1 MAAKHDA
8 VINELNFKIDK
19 LIKLYISSLEQN
31 KSLESKIQ
39 DLQSELEN
47 LQRENKDLNNKLKT
61 TRVASA
67 ISEGNGSYEAKMRI
81 NQLVAGDSFGQIF
94 ITDTNREHLDRIL
107 HKVGSDY
114 KIFRVEQGVVREM
127 EAEQ

>member
-31 KSLESKIQ
+31 K
-39 DLQSELEN
+39 
-47 LQRENKDLNNKLKT
+47 RENKDLNNKLKT

-81 NQLVAGDSFGQIF
+81 NQLV
-94 ITDTNREHLDRIL
+94 REIDKCIALL
-107 HKVGSDY
+107 NN
-114 KIFRVEQGVVREM
+114 
-127 EAEQ
+127 

>member
-67 ISEGNGSYEAKMRI
+67 ISEGNVSYEAKMRI
-81 NQLVAGDSFGQIF
+81 NQLV
-94 ITDTNREHLDRIL
+94 REIDKCIALL
-107 HKVGSDY
+107 NN
-114 KIFRVEQGVVREM
+114 
-127 EAEQ
+127 

>member
-47 LQRENKDLNNKLKT
+47 LQRENKDLNNKQKQP
-61 TRVASA
+61 
-67 ISEGNGSYEAKMRI
+67 EW
-81 NQLVAGDSFGQIF
+81 LVQFRKGTEVMKRKCES
-94 ITDTNREHLDRIL
+94 TNWCGR
-107 HKVGSDY
+107 
-114 KIFRVEQGVVREM
+114 
-127 EAEQ
+127 

>member
-39 DLQSELEN
+39 ALQSELEN

-67 ISEGNGSYEAKMRI
+67 ISEGNGRYVAKMRI
-81 NQLVAGDSFGQIF
+81 NQLV
-94 ITDTNREHLDRIL
+94 REIDKCIALL
-107 HKVGSDY
+107 NN
-114 KIFRVEQGVVREM
+114 
-127 EAEQ
+127 

>member
-39 DLQSELEN
+39 DLQSEFEN

-81 NQLVAGDSFGQIF
+81 NQLV
-94 ITDTNREHLDRIL
+94 REIDKCIALL
-107 HKVGSDY
+107 NN
-114 KIFRVEQGVVREM
+114 
-127 EAEQ
+127 

>member
-47 LQRENKDLNNKLKT
+47 LQRENIDLNNKLKT
-61 TRVASA
+61 TRVASGTEVMKRKCE
-67 ISEGNGSYEAKMRI
+67 S
-81 NQLVAGDSFGQIF
+81 
-94 ITDTNREHLDRIL
+94 TNWCGR
-107 HKVGSDY
+107 
-114 KIFRVEQGVVREM
+114 
-127 EAEQ
+127 

>member
-39 DLQSELEN
+39 DLQSELES

-67 ISEGNGSYEAKMRI
+67 ISGGDGSYEAKMRI
-81 NQLVAGDSFGQIF
+81 NQLV
-94 ITDTNREHLDRIL
+94 REIDKCIALL
-107 HKVGSDY
+107 NN
-114 KIFRVEQGVVREM
+114 
-127 EAEQ
+127 

>member
-61 TRVASA
+61 TRVANA
-67 ISEGNGSYEAKMRI
+67 ISEGN
-81 NQLVAGDSFGQIF
+81 
-94 ITDTNREHLDRIL
+94 
-107 HKVGSDY
+107 
-114 KIFRVEQGVVREM
+114 
-127 EAEQ
+127 

>member
-39 DLQSELEN
+39 DLQSELET

-81 NQLVAGDSFGQIF
+81 NQLV
-94 ITDTNREHLDRIL
+94 REIDKCIALL
-107 HKVGSDY
+107 NN
-114 KIFRVEQGVVREM
+114 
-127 EAEQ
+127 